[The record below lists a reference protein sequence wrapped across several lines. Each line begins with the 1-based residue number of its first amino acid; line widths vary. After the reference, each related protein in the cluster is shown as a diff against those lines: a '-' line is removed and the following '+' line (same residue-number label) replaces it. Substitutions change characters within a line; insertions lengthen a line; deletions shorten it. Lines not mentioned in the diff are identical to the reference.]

1 MSKTIV
7 HKWDSVGQFS
17 RYLYTAQDAGV
28 FKTSEKVAK
37 KNGNKDWYGTA
48 SFEEADNLLRT
59 GDRELFKRLQVREKQ
74 RGIKGSGIASKKQ
87 YFTDVC
93 GFTPHVPNYV
103 MGLPNNMIN
112 KKVVRY
118 KSSKVVTVIYNP
130 SAHCGIK
137 TDEMIDA
144 SLNVINFVL
153 GLERDGYKVNLYIL
167 HTAICGDESVLNLV
181 RIKSSE
187 DYTDKLKMVYPMV
200 NPSMFRRHFLR
211 CVEVSGVTNE
221 KFPNGYGRPIMDK
234 AETEKVLKQNKIKY
248 DYVFTFNQ
256 QPNNNESK

>member
-1 MSKTIV
+1 MSKNIV
-7 HKWDSVGQFS
+7 HKWDSVSQFS
-17 RYLYTAQDAGV
+17 RYLAKTPTSGV
-28 FKTSEKVAK
+28 FKSV
-37 KNGNKDWYGTA
+37 DDLA
-48 SFEEADNLLRT
+48 SQNADYDFHRTHSWDEADNLLRT
-59 GDRELFKRLQVREKQ
+59 GDRELFKRLQAREKM
-74 RGIKGSGIASKKQ
+74 RGVKGTGIASKHQ

-137 TDEMIDA
+137 TDEMIDSA
-144 SLNVINFVL
+144 LNVMNFVL
-153 GLERDGYKVNLYIL
+153 SLERDGYKVNLYIM
-167 HTAICGDESVLNLV
+167 HTAVCRDESVINIV

-200 NPSMFRRHFLR
+200 NPSMLRRHFFR
-211 CVEVSGVTNE
+211 CIEVSGVTCQE
-221 KFPNGYGRPIMDK
+221 FTNGYGRPIMER
-234 AETEKVLKQNKIKY
+234 AETEKVLKQNNIKY

-256 QPNNNESK
+256 QPTNENK